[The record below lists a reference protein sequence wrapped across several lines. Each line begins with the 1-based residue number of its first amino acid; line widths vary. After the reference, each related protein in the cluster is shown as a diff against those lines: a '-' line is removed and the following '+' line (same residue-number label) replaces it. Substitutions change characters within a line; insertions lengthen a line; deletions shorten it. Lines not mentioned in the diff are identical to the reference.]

1 MPTRYKFTPF
11 NRLLDVVIGIFSINS
26 YLSICLVKSLCHKN
40 TNNRA
45 VVVVSNFGCTYPLCY
60 FYIKFTETLLSCL
73 TSIQK
78 VLDRCLGLA
87 YLTLSLPRAI
97 LLAPTS
103 HRNKRTINI
112 WLKNFLAFNVFSE
125 V

>member
-11 NRLLDVVIGIFSINS
+11 NRLLVVFIGIFSINS

-60 FYIKFTETLLSCL
+60 FYMKFTETLLSLL
-73 TSIQK
+73 TSMQK

-87 YLTLSLPRAI
+87 HLSLSLHRAM
-97 LLAPTS
+97 LLAPTPYRS
-103 HRNKRTINI
+103 KGLINI
-112 WLKNFLAFNVFSE
+112 CLKNFLAFDVFSE

>member
-11 NRLLDVVIGIFSINS
+11 NRLLLVCVGIFSINS
-26 YLSICLVKSLCHKN
+26 YLSICLVKSLRHKN
-40 TNNRA
+40 NNNRA

-60 FYIKFTETLLSCL
+60 FYMKFTETLLSFL
-73 TSIQK
+73 TSTQK
-78 VLDRCLGLA
+78 VLDRCSGLA
-87 YLTLSLPRAI
+87 YLTLSLNSAM
-97 LLAPTS
+97 LVAPTPY
-103 HRNKRTINI
+103 RNKRLIDI